1 MTTARDFLPPD
12 GKGAPFGEI
21 AMVFPNQGHWS
32 VGEYLDLSERTNRL
46 IEMNEGCLEVPDFP
60 GKKHQQVACFLLR
73 SLDDYVRP
81 KNLGKA
87 ILGAYPLRLR
97 EDRFREPDVL
107 FVLAE
112 HSAWF
117 GEKFA
122 TGADLV
128 IEVVSED
135 RSRDLEKKRGE
146 YEQAR
151 IPEYWIVDPR
161 ERQITV
167 LGLVNGVY
175 EVVGDY
181 SGEGR
186 AESKI
191 LPGFAVELAMAFS
204 ES

>member
-1 MTTARDFLPPD
+1 MTTAMNFLPSD
-12 GKGAPFGEI
+12 GKGALLGEI

-32 VGEYLDLSERTNRL
+32 EKDYLDLSERTNRL
-46 IEMNEGCLEVPDFP
+46 IEMNDGCLEVPDFP
-60 GKKHQQVACFLLR
+60 GKIHQQITYFLLR
-73 SLDDYVRP
+73 SLEDFVRP
-81 KNLGKA
+81 NKLGKVIFA
-87 ILGAYPLRLR
+87 AYPLRLR
-97 EDRFREPDVL
+97 DDRFREPDVL
-107 FVLAE
+107 FVLTE
-112 HSAWF
+112 HLAWF
-117 GEKFA
+117 GGKFA

-128 IEVVSED
+128 VEVVSED
-135 RSRDLEKKRGE
+135 RARDFHKKRSE
-146 YEQAR
+146 YEEAG

-191 LPGFAVELAMAFS
+191 LPGFAVELAMVFS

>member
-32 VGEYLDLSERTNRL
+32 EKEYLDLSERTNRL
-46 IEMNEGCLEVPDFP
+46 VEMNEGCLEVPDFP
-60 GKKHQQVACFLLR
+60 GKIHQQITYFLLR
-73 SLDDYVRP
+73 SLEDFVRP
-81 KNLGKA
+81 NKLGKVIFA
-87 ILGAYPLRLR
+87 AYPLRLR
-97 EDRFREPDVL
+97 DDRFREPDVL
-107 FVLAE
+107 FVLTE
-112 HSAWF
+112 HLAWF
-117 GEKFA
+117 GGKFA

-128 IEVVSED
+128 VEVVSED
-135 RSRDLEKKRGE
+135 RARDFHKKRSE
-146 YEQAR
+146 YEEAG

-191 LPGFAVELAMAFS
+191 LPGFSVELAMVFS

>member
-1 MTTARDFLPPD
+1 MLRHSLPVGGLGSPPW
-12 GKGAPFGEI
+12 AI
-21 AMVFPNQGHWS
+21 ATLFPNQGDWS
-32 VGEYLDLSERTNRL
+32 EWEYLDLGERTNKP
-46 IEMNEGCLEVPDFP
+46 IELSDGCVEILDMPSKTHQRIVQFLYRTIFSLVTPAKLGEVM
-60 GKKHQQVACFLLR
+60 V
-73 SLDDYVRP
+73 S
-81 KNLGKA
+81 
-87 ILGAYPLRLR
+87 AYPLKLWNLK
-97 EDRFREPDVL
+97 FREPDVL

-128 IEVVSED
+128 VEVVSED

-146 YEQAR
+146 YEQAG

-161 ERQITV
+161 ERQVTV

-175 EVVGDY
+175 EVVGNY

-191 LPGFAVELAMAFS
+191 LPGFAVELAMVFL